1 MRILFVYPNLPL
13 MMAPALS
20 FALFDSICKENDV
33 ETDIFETTNYTDDVE
48 KGMIRK
54 TKIGNGREFT
64 LDEMGNPIKP
74 TWDMIPD
81 FVAKVHKFKPDI
93 MLISVVEDVFDIT
106 RQLLQSIQS
115 MNIPSIVGGVFAINA
130 PYTCLN
136 DPLINVICRYE
147 GELVIKDVISSFKKG
162 MDWRKVKGL
171 WYKDNDKIIR
181 NESQPLVDLNDVR
194 PDYSL
199 FSDYRFNR
207 PMGGRIVKSVPVETY
222 RGCPYSCTFC
232 NSPMTR
238 FLDKNY
244 LRRKSVET
252 VEAELNYYVKEI
264 NPNHWFFLDDSF
276 LARPRKE
283 NFELL
288 KVIKK
293 FNIPWW
299 CNTRLENIDEELL
312 DAMKEAHVDRIQ
324 FGIESGDYDYRKN
337 TLLRKVSDEL
347 YLQKA
352 EVLNKSEIP
361 YGLNVIVGMP
371 DETKEMALSTARLIQ
386 KIGGNDSLGISIF
399 IPYRGTQLR
408 ELAVAKGYIDDRW
421 IATVGLNEESPLD
434 MPKPYLQK
442 NEIKHLLHKFKYYAF
457 FNERFWSD
465 IDKLGLHQLDGLEK
479 IWQQYYPKLA
489 IGGMSHI
496 KNKTK
501 NKWACSSPEH
511 MDIRLLA

>member
-238 FLDKNY
+238 FLDINY

-252 VEAELNYYVKEI
+252 VEA
-264 NPNHWFFLDDSF
+264 
-276 LARPRKE
+276 
-283 NFELL
+283 
-288 KVIKK
+288 
-293 FNIPWW
+293 
-299 CNTRLENIDEELL
+299 
-312 DAMKEAHVDRIQ
+312 
-324 FGIESGDYDYRKN
+324 
-337 TLLRKVSDEL
+337 
-347 YLQKA
+347 
-352 EVLNKSEIP
+352 
-361 YGLNVIVGMP
+361 
-371 DETKEMALSTARLIQ
+371 
-386 KIGGNDSLGISIF
+386 
-399 IPYRGTQLR
+399 
-408 ELAVAKGYIDDRW
+408 
-421 IATVGLNEESPLD
+421 
-434 MPKPYLQK
+434 
-442 NEIKHLLHKFKYYAF
+442 
-457 FNERFWSD
+457 
-465 IDKLGLHQLDGLEK
+465 
-479 IWQQYYPKLA
+479 
-489 IGGMSHI
+489 
-496 KNKTK
+496 
-501 NKWACSSPEH
+501 
-511 MDIRLLA
+511 

>member
-1 MRILFVYPNLPL
+1 
-13 MMAPALS
+13 
-20 FALFDSICKENDV
+20 
-33 ETDIFETTNYTDDVE
+33 
-48 KGMIRK
+48 
-54 TKIGNGREFT
+54 
-64 LDEMGNPIKP
+64 
-74 TWDMIPD
+74 
-81 FVAKVHKFKPDI
+81 
-93 MLISVVEDVFDIT
+93 
-106 RQLLQSIQS
+106 
-115 MNIPSIVGGVFAINA
+115 
-130 PYTCLN
+130 
-136 DPLINVICRYE
+136 
-147 GELVIKDVISSFKKG
+147 
-162 MDWRKVKGL
+162 
-171 WYKDNDKIIR
+171 
-181 NESQPLVDLNDVR
+181 
-194 PDYSL
+194 
-199 FSDYRFNR
+199 
-207 PMGGRIVKSVPVETY
+207 
-222 RGCPYSCTFC
+222 
-232 NSPMTR
+232 MTR